1 MIHEPIIPP
10 VESYADTESIIDYD
24 LSKDVFEE
32 NYSPLT
38 KIKLH
43 LIALSNHFNLGEVS
57 FKPKNKNDWDSI
69 DSFYIKSPEGLLSY
83 EDISKIW
90 DQIIDNTVKY
100 AEKEGILSILNSV
113 TIIIN

>member
-1 MIHEPIIPP
+1 MITKKFIKSA
-10 VESYADTESIIDYD
+10 ESYVNTESIVDYN
-24 LSKDVFEE
+24 LGRNPFEE

-38 KIKLH
+38 KIKLY
-43 LIALSNHFNLGEVS
+43 LITLSNQFELGEVS

-69 DSFYIKSPEGLLSY
+69 DSFYIKSPKNLSY
-83 EDISKIW
+83 EELSEIW

-100 AEKEGILSILNSV
+100 AEKEGIISTLNSV